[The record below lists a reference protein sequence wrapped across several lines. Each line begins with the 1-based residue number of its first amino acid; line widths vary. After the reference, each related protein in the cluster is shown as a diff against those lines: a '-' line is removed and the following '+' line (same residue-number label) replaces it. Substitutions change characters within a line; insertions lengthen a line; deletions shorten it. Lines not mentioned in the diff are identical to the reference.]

1 MLPSIDKFNRLFQ
14 KSTQNTTTHLYNEIS
29 RLVHL
34 YASNLIKP
42 ECIIAVSTNLRKL
55 KEDHLAYEN
64 LGVSNATWAFVSELE
79 ELEFDP
85 N

>member
-1 MLPSIDKFNRLFQ
+1 M
-14 KSTQNTTTHLYNEIS
+14 S

-34 YASNLIKP
+34 YASNHIKP
-42 ECIIAVSTNLRKL
+42 ECIIAASANLRKL
-55 KEDHLAYEN
+55 SFKKEDHLHVAYEN